1 MSKKS
6 RKNPSKPAAGKVAK
20 RAAKPAAKTPA
31 KAATKTPVKAAA
43 KSPAKKVA
51 AKPAKP
57 ATKAVSRTA
66 GKAAAKVSK
75 TPIAKKAPAARN
87 TVVKA
92 APKKEPKATQSKA
105 TQPKATGTAT
115 DKAAAKSSAQPT
127 PKPAAPPKPAPEK
140 VAPMSPSFATEGAQA
155 PAFQLPRDGGATI
168 SLSDYAGQKV
178 VIFFYPRAS
187 TPGCTKEAIDFTRLS
202 GEFQAA
208 GAALLGV
215 SADPL
220 KAQES
225 FRDKHDLAMPLLS
238 DTTQAM
244 LKSYGA
250 WGEKSMYGKVF
261 EGVLRT
267 TVLIDADGKV
277 ARIWRGVK
285 VDGHAD
291 AVLQE
296 ARRI

>member
-1 MSKKS
+1 MAKKAS
-6 RKNPSKPAAGKVAK
+6 QKPAKTAAKKVAK
-20 RAAKPAAKTPA
+20 KASKTASTKAVKKPAKVAM
-31 KAATKTPVKAAA
+31 
-43 KSPAKKVA
+43 KSSAKKAA

-57 ATKAVSRTA
+57 A
-66 GKAAAKVSK
+66 AKVSAK
-75 TPIAKKAPAARN
+75 ASKPAAAKKAPAAKTVAAK
-87 TVVKA
+87 TVVVKTL
-92 APKKEPKATQSKA
+92 P
-105 TQPKATGTAT
+105 
-115 DKAAAKSSAQPT
+115 KAAAK
-127 PKPAAPPKPAPEK
+127 PAAEPTAAPKPAPEK
-140 VAPMSPSFATEGAQA
+140 IAPTSPAFATEGAKA
-155 PAFQLPRDGGATI
+155 PAFQLPRDGGTEV
-168 SLSDYAGQKV
+168 SLSDYAGQKL

-202 GEFQAA
+202 ADFQAA
-208 GAALLGV
+208 GTAVLGV

-225 FRDKHDLAMPLLS
+225 FRDKFALGVPLLS
-238 DTTQAM
+238 DATQAM

-267 TVLIDADGKV
+267 TVLIDAKGNV
-277 ARIWRGVK
+277 AKIWRGVK

-291 AVLQE
+291 AVLEE

>member
-1 MSKKS
+1 MAKKASKK
-6 RKNPSKPAAGKVAK
+6 PAKTAAKKVAK
-20 RAAKPAAKTPA
+20 KASKTASTKAVKKPAKVAM
-31 KAATKTPVKAAA
+31 
-43 KSPAKKVA
+43 KSSAKKAA

-57 ATKAVSRTA
+57 A
-66 GKAAAKVSK
+66 AKVSAK
-75 TPIAKKAPAARN
+75 ASKPAAAKKAPAAKTVAAK
-87 TVVKA
+87 TVVVKT
-92 APKKEPKATQSKA
+92 PP
-105 TQPKATGTAT
+105 
-115 DKAAAKSSAQPT
+115 KAAAK
-127 PKPAAPPKPAPEK
+127 PAAEPTAAPKPAPEK
-140 VAPMSPSFATEGAQA
+140 IAPTSPSFATEGAKA
-155 PAFQLPRDGGATI
+155 PAFQLPRDGGTEV
-168 SLSDYAGQKV
+168 SLSDYAGQKL

-202 GEFQAA
+202 ADFQAA
-208 GAALLGV
+208 GTAVLGV

-225 FRDKHDLAMPLLS
+225 FRDKFALGVPLLS
-238 DTTQAM
+238 DATQAM

-267 TVLIDADGKV
+267 TVLIDAKGNV
-277 ARIWRGVK
+277 AKIWRGVK

-291 AVLQE
+291 AVLEE

>member
-6 RKNPSKPAAGKVAK
+6 RKNPSKPAASKVAK

-31 KAATKTPVKAAA
+31 KATAKTPTKAAA
-43 KSPAKKVA
+43 KSPAKKA
-51 AKPAKP
+51 ATKPAKP
-57 ATKAVSRTA
+57 ATKAVSKTVA
-66 GKAAAKVSK
+66 KAAAKVPK
-75 TPIAKKAPAARN
+75 APAAKKAPATRK
-87 TVVKA
+87 TVAKA
-92 APKKEPKATQSKA
+92 AAKKEPKAV
-105 TQPKATGTAT
+105 QPRATGTAT
-115 DKAAAKSSAQPT
+115 EKAAAKSTAQPAPT
-127 PKPAAPPKPAPEK
+127 PTVPPKPAPEK

-155 PAFQLPRDGGATI
+155 PAFQLPRDGGATV

-187 TPGCTKEAIDFTRLS
+187 TPGCTKEAIDFTRLT

-208 GAALLGV
+208 GTALLGV

-225 FRDKHDLAMPLLS
+225 FRDKHELAMPLLS

-267 TVLIDADGKV
+267 TVLIGGDGKV

-291 AVLQE
+291 AVLEE

>member
-1 MSKKS
+1 MAKKASKK
-6 RKNPSKPAAGKVAK
+6 
-20 RAAKPAAKTPA
+20 PA
-31 KAATKTPVKAAA
+31 KAAAKKATKAAV
-43 KSPAKKVA
+43 KSRAKKAA

-57 ATKAVSRTA
+57 AAKAP
-66 GKAAAKVSK
+66 AKPS
-75 TPIAKKAPAARN
+75 KAPAARKPPAAK
-87 TVVKA
+87 TVVARTVSAKA
-92 APKKEPKATQSKA
+92 APKPA
-105 TQPKATGTAT
+105 
-115 DKAAAKSSAQPT
+115 
-127 PKPAAPPKPAPEK
+127 PKPAATPKPAPEK
-140 VAPMSPSFATEGAQA
+140 VAPAPSVATEGAKA

-168 SLSDYAGQKV
+168 SLSDYAGQKL

-202 GEFQAA
+202 AEFQAA
-208 GAALLGV
+208 GTAVLGV

-225 FRDKHDLAMPLLS
+225 FRDKFALGIPLLS
-238 DTTQAM
+238 DATQAM

-250 WGEKSMYGKVF
+250 WGEKSMYGKIF

-267 TVLIDADGKV
+267 TVLIDAKGNV
-277 ARIWRGVK
+277 AKIWRGVK

-291 AVLQE
+291 AVLEE

>member
-6 RKNPSKPAAGKVAK
+6 RKNPSKPAASKVAK
-20 RAAKPAAKTPA
+20 RASKPVAKAPAKTPA
-31 KAATKTPVKAAA
+31 KAAAKRPARKAAT
-43 KSPAKKVA
+43 
-51 AKPAKP
+51 KPAKP
-57 ATKAVSRTA
+57 TTKAVSKTV

-75 TPIAKKAPAARN
+75 APVAKKVPAARKA
-87 TVVKA
+87 VAKA
-92 APKKEPKATQSKA
+92 APKKEPKAT
-105 TQPKATGTAT
+105 
-115 DKAAAKSSAQPT
+115 DKAAAKSTANST

-140 VAPMSPSFATEGAQA
+140 VVPMSPSFATEGARA
-155 PAFQLPRDGGATI
+155 PAFQLPRDGGATV

-208 GAALLGV
+208 GTALLGV

-267 TVLIDADGKV
+267 TVLIGGDGHV

-291 AVLQE
+291 AVLEE